1 MGDPKVPP
9 IGPRIRA
16 ERARRDVTIRALA
29 RDIGVS
35 PSLIS
40 QIETGKSQP
49 SVSTLYAIS
58 SALDLP
64 LEDLFDAD
72 EFAEPATTSAAVAG
86 TTGLRYFGTD
96 RAKGVGPHV
105 SPEDRE
111 LLTLESGVTWQRLG
125 QVPHHHVDFLLV
137 TYEPGSASSTEGRL
151 MRHNGTEYGYVL
163 SGRLQVSLG
172 FDNYVL
178 EPGDS
183 ISFDCTQPHRFSS
196 VGDDPVEAVWFVVGR
211 RNTPSVEDSP
221 DEPSSVGP

>member
-1 MGDPKVPP
+1 
-9 IGPRIRA
+9 
-16 ERARRDVTIRALA
+16 
-29 RDIGVS
+29 
-35 PSLIS
+35 LIS

-137 TYEPGSASSTEGRL
+137 TYEPGSASSTDGRL
-151 MRHNGTEYGYVL
+151 MRHNGTEYAYL
-163 SGRLQVSLG
+163 ISGELKLTLG
-172 FDNYVL
+172 FDQHVL
-178 EPGDS
+178 TPGDS
-183 ISFDCTQPHRFSS
+183 ICFESTTPHGYRNDSEIPA
-196 VGDDPVEAVWFVVGR
+196 VGVWFVV
-211 RNTPSVEDSP
+211 
-221 DEPSSVGP
+221 EPG